1 MAPRSPEPS
10 QLLAEGLDAAAEVER
25 RGVVSWR
32 LLQQLGVLGPD
43 EPLPQGIRDVGGLLV
58 TAEAWERWADE
69 LASAWWLG
77 RSPPTRW
84 PADCPAAAAAGQLGI
99 ADVRLI
105 EPLASAAGLQ
115 LKGGRVTEAAVATL
129 PPAAQAAYD
138 LIAERLQD
146 NPFDAPDAGDLTAAG
161 MTVQILAA
169 AVRQGLLLRLTG
181 PSGPVVLLP
190 DAPDEAVR
198 RLAQLPAPFTVSDAR
213 GALGPP
219 AASPCLCWNIS
230 TRPAVPAG
238 STRTA
243 ASSSLASRRG

>member
-1 MAPRSPEPS
+1 MVAGAIAADP
-10 QLLAEGLDAAAEVER
+10 LA
-25 RGVVSWR
+25 
-32 LLQQLGVLGPD
+32 
-43 EPLPQGIRDVGGLLV
+43 GGL
-58 TAEAWERWADE
+58 
-69 LASAWWLG
+69 
-77 RSPPTRW
+77 
-84 PADCPAAAAAGQLGI
+84 PAAAAADQLGI

-105 EPLASAAGLQ
+105 EPLASATGLQ
-115 LKGGRVTEAAVATL
+115 LKSGRVAEAAVATL

-138 LIAERLQD
+138 LIAKRLQD

-213 GALGPP
+213 GALGT
-219 AASPCLCWNIS
+219 
-230 TRPAVPAG
+230 TRRVAVPLLEHLDA
-238 STRTA
+238 TRRTRRVD
-243 ASSSLASRRG
+243 ASGRVVVPR